1 MRRAYRDLLA
11 ATLIVNLKNGRAF
24 RGILWSENGDLLV
37 LRNAVLFAAGEEP
50 TDVDGDVIVERH
62 DIDFIQRLP

>member
-11 ATLIVNLKNGRAF
+11 DTLIVNLKTGRAF
-24 RGILWSENGDLLV
+24 RGVLWAENGDLLV
-37 LRNAVLFAAGEEP
+37 LRNVEMMEP
-50 TDVDGDVIVERH
+50 GSQPVDVDGEVVVERR